1 MKKFNIGNYK
11 LPHMNPIKQVVG
23 SAGDRVLMDND
34 SLRSVQSFK
43 DEFNTY
49 MGREFKGND
58 ERLGRIKPSQ
68 NYKEAMRELNEK
80 YFDLERGKLR
90 LVPTDDAEMQDEEF
104 KSKLKPYQLFNPE
117 MFSDQQPKDE

>member
-11 LPHMNPIKQVVG
+11 LPHMKNPIKQVVG

-34 SLRSVQSFK
+34 SLRSVQGFK

-58 ERLGRIKPSQ
+58 ERLGRITPPQ
-68 NYKEAMRELNEK
+68 NYKEAMRELHEK
-80 YFDLERGKLR
+80 YFDLEK
-90 LVPTDDAEMQDEEF
+90 
-104 KSKLKPYQLFNPE
+104 K
-117 MFSDQQPKDE
+117 